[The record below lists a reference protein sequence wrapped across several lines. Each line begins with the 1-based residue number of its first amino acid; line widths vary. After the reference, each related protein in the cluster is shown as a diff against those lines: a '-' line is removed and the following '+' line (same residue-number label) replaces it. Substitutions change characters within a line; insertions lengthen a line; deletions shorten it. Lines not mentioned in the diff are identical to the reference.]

1 VSFLLFVHTDDGG
14 AMIEE
19 VRLRSVPT
27 SHRWRRTVRHAGHAL
42 LHRRVHGQNV
52 RLDIAQFRDEI
63 VRAHQYL
70 CT

>member
-1 VSFLLFVHTDDGG
+1 MA

-19 VRLRSVPT
+19 VGMHCVPT
-27 SHRWRRTVRHAGHAL
+27 SHRWSRTVRHAGHAL

-52 RLDIAQFRDEI
+52 RLDIARFKDEI

-70 CT
+70 AAGRRWRQPRETV